1 MCVCVSLLNPVFK
14 QLIRTADKL
23 SLKRHIYLPTRLS
36 IFRAQNMEKLQ
47 QVVRRWGTCGPLC
60 CSEKLDGISV
70 SMLFRD
76 GRLVQ
81 ALTRGDGKSSWEEQ
95 CDASQFLEKQ
105 YFAFFSLS
113 AQQTRDILNTNN
125 ITLLHLHSLFHFL
138 TGTVGEVITHSVAR
152 MRGVPG
158 PETLGAFSGHVR
170 GEIMCRKSVMAAHFP
185 DGKSTRNIA
194 SGKART
200 QPENLSGDQA
210 LLDVYA
216 FELIDPASHG
226 LHTQSAVF
234 AWLAARGFTTP
245 AHHVLGAWPDF
256 APLWAAYQTRRS
268 SLDYDIDGVVLQ
280 IDRLDG
286 VAAGTTATSN
296 TAPTSDD
303 PSAHREKPKAIG
315 AGGSYKKGAKSPAAS
330 SQEAES
336 SAASTGNKHNND
348 LLADLQ
354 LDGSSASRWDA
365 VAFKFPSLT
374 AETRL
379 KAIEY
384 AAGRTGRIIPVAVF
398 EPVVLSSASLQRA
411 SLASCGRVRRLWP
424 AHAPPAEDDMLVVS
438 RRADVIPHVEMVLPL
453 SAPAADGYPTK
464 SAGKPKQA
472 TPAAAAEAE
481 SRAAPRKTFP
491 LPTACPTCGSAL
503 VWKGEHL
510 ECPSSQCGGAVQ
522 RRLAAWLAETGAHS
536 WGSKVVEALVEQQ
549 LAASPLDVYRLSAE
563 TLAGLQLS
571 NRALGTAV
579 ATKMLDQ
586 LAQTRQQ
593 PLRLEQLLLALA
605 ADGVG
610 AAAIR
615 KLISSPGERRKKKKN

>member
-1 MCVCVSLLNPVFK
+1 
-14 QLIRTADKL
+14 
-23 SLKRHIYLPTRLS
+23 
-36 IFRAQNMEKLQ
+36 
-47 QVVRRWGTCGPLC
+47 
-60 CSEKLDGISV
+60 
-70 SMLFRD
+70 
-76 GRLVQ
+76 
-81 ALTRGDGKSSWEEQ
+81 
-95 CDASQFLEKQ
+95 
-105 YFAFFSLS
+105 
-113 AQQTRDILNTNN
+113 
-125 ITLLHLHSLFHFL
+125 
-138 TGTVGEVITHSVAR
+138 
-152 MRGVPG
+152 MRGVPS

-286 VAAGTTATSN
+286 AAVGATTATSN
-296 TAPTSDD
+296 TVPASDD
-303 PSAHREKPKAIG
+303 PSAHREKTKASG
-315 AGGSYKKGAKSPAAS
+315 TGGSSKKRAKSPTAS

-336 SAASTGNKHNND
+336 SATSTGNKDNNN

-453 SAPAADGYPTK
+453 SAPAADNNNATK
-464 SAGKPKQA
+464 PAGKPKQA
-472 TPAAAAEAE
+472 APTAAAETKT
-481 SRAAPRKTFP
+481 RGAAPRKTFP

-615 KLISSPGERRKKKKN
+615 KLLSSPGERREQKEKEKLQFPFRWLSNCLPVHRFNCFSLYSFFSQACAAWRTCARRLQRRL